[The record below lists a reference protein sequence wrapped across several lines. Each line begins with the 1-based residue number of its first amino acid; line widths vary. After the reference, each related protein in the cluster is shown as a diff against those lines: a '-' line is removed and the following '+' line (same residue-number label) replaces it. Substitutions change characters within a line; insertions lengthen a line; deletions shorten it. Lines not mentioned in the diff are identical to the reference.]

1 MKKVI
6 LALFALVTALAISP
20 VVAAQNY
27 DFTYTDTSAGVSASG
42 VLDVSGT
49 TAISGTITYDSVTYA
64 LLSGSAI
71 PPGNVA
77 SPSNVFDY
85 DNQVYPSGGPNG
97 LLTTTGGL
105 VFSNA
110 SDTEQIN
117 IWAGA
122 FDGPAIGYP
131 ETGPGPYNLWVWTS
145 SGGYSPT
152 SDAGTFALTQ
162 VPEYGALSMLILSA
176 LTLAGGF
183 FFKAGQL
190 GSFRHT

>member
-6 LALFALVTALAISP
+6 LALFALVTALVIAP
-20 VVAAQNY
+20 VASAQNY
-27 DFTYTDTSAGVSASG
+27 DFTYTDASAGISAFG

-64 LLSGSAI
+64 LLPGSAT
-71 PPGNVA
+71 PPA
-77 SPSNVFDY
+77 YITSPSGAIQF
-85 DNQVYPSGGPNG
+85 DNQVYPSAGPNG
-97 LLTTTGGL
+97 LLSTTGGL
-105 VFSNA
+105 DFANA
-110 SDTEQIN
+110 TNTEDIN

-122 FDGPAIGYP
+122 FDGSNWGGSS
-131 ETGPGPYNLWVWTS
+131 GPGPYNFWVWTS
-145 SGGYSPT
+145 GVYRPT

-183 FFKAGQL
+183 FFKARQS
-190 GSFRHT
+190 GSLLAT

>member
-6 LALFALVTALAISP
+6 LAAFVTATALAISP
-20 VVAAQNY
+20 VASAQTY

-64 LLSGSAI
+64 LLPGSAT
-71 PPGNVA
+71 PPGYVA
-77 SPSNVFDY
+77 SPSNAFDY

-122 FDGPAIGYP
+122 FDGSPWGGSN
-131 ETGPGPYNLWVWTS
+131 GPGPYNFWVWTS
-145 SGGYSPT
+145 GAYSPT

-162 VPEYGALSMLILSA
+162 VPEYGGLSMLILSA

-183 FFKAGQL
+183 FFKGRQSGLFLAA
-190 GSFRHT
+190 